1 MVGNLVLV
9 TYFFVGVDWDEIQR
23 FWTYGI
29 DSGNSRK
36 VGSQCGT
43 LFCQATS
50 QSLKSL
56 KLKKDMP
63 VTNLCFRE
71 AKTIKLTSL
80 KRLLAS
86 STWNSYSYIGD
97 ITEKKTPPLAAKVT
111 SWHWIRS
118 NNNTWP
124 LGLFFLSPPN
134 RHFAPFRH
142 FAHYNVQLAHEDNL
156 KMDHGNRRSEPSM
169 WWLKKNTH
177 TVGPK
182 LSYNHISTVIL
193 VGGFKMGIFPK

>member
-1 MVGNLVLV
+1 MRYNV
-9 TYFFVGVDWDEIQR
+9 

-29 DSGNSRK
+29 DSGNSLQ
-36 VGSQCGT
+36 VGSQWGT
-43 LFCQATS
+43 LFYQATS

-56 KLKKDMP
+56 KFKKDMQ

-97 ITEKKTPPLAAKVT
+97 IISHCAWRHHCPSQSTEKKTPPLAAKVT

-118 NNNTWP
+118 NNSTWP
-124 LGLFFLSPPN
+124 LGLFFLSPPT

-156 KMDHGNRRSEPSM
+156 KMDHGNRRSEPSTGD
-169 WWLKKNTH
+169 WKKTLH
-177 TVGPK
+177 P
-182 LSYNHISTVIL
+182 H
-193 VGGFKMGIFPK
+193 GGSKNQL